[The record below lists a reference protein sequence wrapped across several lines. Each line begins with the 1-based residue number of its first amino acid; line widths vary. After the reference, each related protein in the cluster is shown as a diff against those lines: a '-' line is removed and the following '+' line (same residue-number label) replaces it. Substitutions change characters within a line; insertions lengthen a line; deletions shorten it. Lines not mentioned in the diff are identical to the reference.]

1 MCRHLQTPSFCLR
14 SFLTIYPAPSPK
26 ILRHV
31 LTPPPNFAQ
40 KQEKFGKNKKILEKI
55 PSISLSL
62 DEILKLLQE
71 NFEKHDVK
79 NYVDTWNIPPSLL

>member
-1 MCRHLQTPSFCLR
+1 MHRHLQTPSFCLR

-40 KQEKFGKNKKILEKI
+40 KQEKFGKIKKILEKI

-62 DEILKLLQE
+62 DEILKLLQ
-71 NFEKHDVK
+71 KKILK
-79 NYVDTWNIPPSLL
+79 NMT

>member
-1 MCRHLQTPSFCLR
+1 MVHYREENLAGVGFTWGAFTFYIDGISVFFLPSLPHVDMRRHLQTPSFCLR

-40 KQEKFGKNKKILEKI
+40 KQEKLRKFQNK
-55 PSISLSL
+55 
-62 DEILKLLQE
+62 
-71 NFEKHDVK
+71 
-79 NYVDTWNIPPSLL
+79 